1 MLLILMK
8 KENRRAEMKVN
19 ILSLDLGKG
28 SLGIAISRSGVL
40 ASPLPNIRFHMGDY
54 DEALKLLKE
63 AIKFEKVEH
72 IIIGLPLYPS
82 GDPCEMTPIVEMFIE
97 KLRIVFPNVDIVK
110 VDERNSTVEASEMLH
125 LNNKKSKKQRAV
137 IDSAAAMI
145 ILERYLKQI
154 GQY

>member
-1 MLLILMK
+1 
-8 KENRRAEMKVN
+8 MKVN

-28 SLGIAISRSGVL
+28 SLGLAISRSGML

-54 DEALKLLKE
+54 DEACRMLKD
-63 AIKFEKVEH
+63 AIRFEKVEH
-72 IIIGLPLYPS
+72 IVIGLPLYPS

-97 KLRIVFPNVDIVK
+97 KIKPMFPGVDINK
-110 VDERNSTVEASEMLH
+110 QDERNSTVEASEMLH

-145 ILERYLKQI
+145 ILERYLRSI
-154 GQY
+154 GQL

>member
-1 MLLILMK
+1 
-8 KENRRAEMKVN
+8 MKVN

-54 DEALKLLKE
+54 NEALKLLKE